1 MVGEVVEDDDVAWLE
16 GGRAGFRRG
25 LEDHPVHWDINDPG
39 RDKAVALE
47 PTTKVCMPQWPK
59 GALLFNRV
67 PFVER
72 PRRRVIFVV
81 VPVSSMKTS
90 R

>member
-1 MVGEVVEDDDVAWLE
+1 MRPSHLRPA
-16 GGRAGFRRG
+16 
-25 LEDHPVHWDINDPG
+25 
-39 RDKAVALE
+39 
-47 PTTKVCMPQWPK
+47 TKVCVPQWPK

-90 R
+90 RSR